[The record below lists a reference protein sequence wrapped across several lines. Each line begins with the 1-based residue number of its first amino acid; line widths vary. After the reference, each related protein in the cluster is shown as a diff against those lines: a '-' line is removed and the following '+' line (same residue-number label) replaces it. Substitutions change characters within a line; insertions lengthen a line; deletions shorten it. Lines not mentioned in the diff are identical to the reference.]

1 MASACALTSP
11 YDQRSNAPFMAVR
24 SLSRNSGLMSDVNVT
39 APVGVSVM
47 VVPLS
52 SARHSVTVAS
62 ARPRHHWHDINLRTS
77 LIVLVASQDG
87 MDVRQLEYVVAIAE
101 EGSFTR
107 AAQRCHI
114 VQSALSHQVARL
126 ESELGV
132 KLFERTSRSV
142 RLADAGLLILPY
154 ARQVL
159 GDMAE
164 ARNAVDALSGITR
177 GRLRIG
183 MTQTAGRALD
193 LIALIGDFH
202 RQYPEIE
209 LSTLS
214 GPGGELIEAVHD
226 GQLDVAVAAMRPQGV
241 PDGIVFHMTIES
253 EPLVAVV
260 AAAHRLAARKRV
272 NLQDLASAGPFVEF
286 LTGTTLRDQVDAAFA
301 AVGARR
307 ESSFEVG
314 QIADMVRYAASGLG
328 TAIVPR
334 VFTGPEGDRG
344 YPTTAF
350 RVLRIVAPGLELRI
364 GAFRRKDRS
373 PAAVGAF
380 LALLPGN
387 GRSRVHVQPS
397 GV

>member
-1 MASACALTSP
+1 
-11 YDQRSNAPFMAVR
+11 
-24 SLSRNSGLMSDVNVT
+24 
-39 APVGVSVM
+39 
-47 VVPLS
+47 
-52 SARHSVTVAS
+52 
-62 ARPRHHWHDINLRTS
+62 
-77 LIVLVASQDG
+77 
-87 MDVRQLEYVVAIAE
+87 MDVRPLEYVVAIAE
-101 EGSFTR
+101 EGTFTR

-142 RLADAGLLILPY
+142 RLADAGLLLLPY

-164 ARNAVDALSGITR
+164 ARNAIDVLAGITR

-193 LIALIGDFH
+193 LIALIGGFH

-214 GPGGELIEAVHD
+214 GPGGELIDAVND
-226 GQLDVAVAAMRPQGV
+226 GQLDVAVAALRPQGV
-241 PDGIVFHMTIES
+241 PDGIIFQMAIKA

-260 AAAHRLAARKRV
+260 PAEHGLAGRKRV
-272 NLQDLASAGPFVEF
+272 NLQELANAGPFIEF
-286 LTGTTLRDQVDAAFA
+286 LTNTTLRERVDAAFA
-301 AVGARR
+301 AAGAHR

-314 QIADMVRYAASGLG
+314 QISDMVHYAACGLG

-334 VFTGPEGDRG
+334 VFTEPDQDRADPEVG
-344 YPTTAF
+344 F
-350 RVLRIVAPGLELRI
+350 RVLRIVTPSLELTI
-364 GAFRRKDRS
+364 GAFRRKDRV
-373 PAAVGAF
+373 PATVAAF
-380 LALLPGN
+380 LDLLPN
-387 GRSRVHVQPS
+387 SGRQRVRVGPPS
-397 GV
+397 MRSKE

>member
-1 MASACALTSP
+1 
-11 YDQRSNAPFMAVR
+11 
-24 SLSRNSGLMSDVNVT
+24 
-39 APVGVSVM
+39 
-47 VVPLS
+47 
-52 SARHSVTVAS
+52 
-62 ARPRHHWHDINLRTS
+62 
-77 LIVLVASQDG
+77 

-142 RLADAGLLILPY
+142 RLADAGLLLLPY

-164 ARNAVDALSGITR
+164 ARNAIDALAGISR

-214 GPGGELIEAVHD
+214 GPGGELIDAVHD
-226 GQLDVAVAAMRPQGV
+226 GQLDVAVAALRPQGL
-241 PDGIVFHMTIES
+241 PDGIVFQIAIET

-260 AAAHRLAARKRV
+260 PAEHRLAARKRV
-272 NLQDLASAGPFVEF
+272 SLRELASAGPFVEF
-286 LTGTTLRDQVDAAFA
+286 LTNTALRERVDAAFA
-301 AVGARR
+301 AAGARR

-314 QIADMVRYAASGLG
+314 QITDMVRYAACGLG

-334 VFTGPEGDRG
+334 VFTEPEHGRAEPEHDRTGPAIG
-344 YPTTAF
+344 F
-350 RVLRIVAPGLELRI
+350 RALKIVAPGGLELRI
-364 GAFRRKDRS
+364 GAFHRKDRA
-373 PAAVGAF
+373 PASVGAF
-380 LALLPGN
+380 LALLPNSGRRRVRV
-387 GRSRVHVQPS
+387 GRSATLSSTTR
-397 GV
+397 

>member
-1 MASACALTSP
+1 
-11 YDQRSNAPFMAVR
+11 
-24 SLSRNSGLMSDVNVT
+24 
-39 APVGVSVM
+39 
-47 VVPLS
+47 
-52 SARHSVTVAS
+52 
-62 ARPRHHWHDINLRTS
+62 
-77 LIVLVASQDG
+77 

-142 RLADAGLLILPY
+142 RLADAGLLLLPY

-164 ARNAVDALSGITR
+164 ARNAIDALAGITR

-193 LIALIGDFH
+193 LITTIGEFH

-214 GPGGELIEAVHD
+214 GPGGELIDAVHD
-226 GQLDVAVAAMRPQGV
+226 GQLDLAVAALRAQGV
-241 PDGIVFHMTIES
+241 PDGIVFQMAIGS

-260 AAAHRLAARKRV
+260 PAEHRLADRKRV
-272 NLQDLASAGPFVEF
+272 NLQELASAGPFVEF
-286 LTGTTLRDQVDAAFA
+286 LSNTTLREQVDAAFT
-301 AVGARR
+301 AVGAHRR
-307 ESSFEVG
+307 SSFEVG
-314 QIADMVRYAASGLG
+314 QITDMVRYAACGLG

-334 VFTGPEGDRG
+334 VFTQPEHDRSDPHTG
-344 YPTTAF
+344 F
-350 RVLRIVAPGLELRI
+350 RVLRIVAPSLELRI
-364 GAFRRKDRS
+364 GAYRRKDRA

-380 LALLPGN
+380 LDLLRDN
-387 GRSRVHVQPS
+387 GRRRLRVSRPAVQ
-397 GV
+397 

>member
-1 MASACALTSP
+1 
-11 YDQRSNAPFMAVR
+11 
-24 SLSRNSGLMSDVNVT
+24 
-39 APVGVSVM
+39 
-47 VVPLS
+47 
-52 SARHSVTVAS
+52 
-62 ARPRHHWHDINLRTS
+62 
-77 LIVLVASQDG
+77 

-107 AAQRCHI
+107 AALRCHI

-142 RLADAGLLILPY
+142 RLADAGLLLLPY

-164 ARNAVDALSGITR
+164 ARNAIDALAGITR

-193 LIALIGDFH
+193 LIALIGNFH

-214 GPGGELIEAVHD
+214 GPGGELIDAVHD
-226 GQLDVAVAAMRPQGV
+226 GQLDVAVAALRPQGV
-241 PDGIVFHMTIES
+241 PDGIVFHMAIET

-260 AAAHRLAARKRV
+260 PAEHRLAARKRV
-272 NLQDLASAGPFVEF
+272 NLQELAGAGPFVEF
-286 LTGTTLRDQVDAAFA
+286 LTNTTLRERVDAAFA
-301 AVGARR
+301 AVGAHR

-314 QIADMVRYAASGLG
+314 QITDMVRYAASGLG

-334 VFTGPEGDRG
+334 VFTEPEHGRAAPADGPH
-344 YPTTAF
+344 
-350 RVLRIVAPGLELRI
+350 VLRIVAPGLELRI
-364 GAFRRKDRS
+364 GAFRRKDRV
-373 PAAVGAF
+373 PAAVAAF
-380 LALLPGN
+380 LAMLPNN
-387 GRSRVHVQPS
+387 GRQRVRVRGAAQEVS
-397 GV
+397 AG

>member
-1 MASACALTSP
+1 M
-11 YDQRSNAPFMAVR
+11 
-24 SLSRNSGLMSDVNVT
+24 
-39 APVGVSVM
+39 
-47 VVPLS
+47 
-52 SARHSVTVAS
+52 
-62 ARPRHHWHDINLRTS
+62 
-77 LIVLVASQDG
+77 
-87 MDVRQLEYVVAIAE
+87 RQLEYVVAIAE

-107 AAQRCHI
+107 AALRCHI

-142 RLADAGLLILPY
+142 RLADAGLLLLPY

-164 ARNAVDALSGITR
+164 ARNAIDALAGITR

-202 RQYPEIE
+202 RQFPEIE

-214 GPGGELIEAVHD
+214 GPGGELIDAVRD
-226 GQLDVAVAAMRPQGV
+226 GQLDVAVAALRPQGV
-241 PDGIVFHMTIES
+241 PEGIVCQVAIET

-260 AAAHRLAARKRV
+260 PADHGLAARKRV
-272 NLQDLASAGPFVEF
+272 SLQELAGAGPFVEF
-286 LTGTTLRDQVDAAFA
+286 LTNTTLRDQVDAAFVA
-301 AVGARR
+301 AGARR
-307 ESSFEVG
+307 TSSFEVG
-314 QIADMVRYAASGLG
+314 QITDMVRYAASGLG

-334 VFTGPEGDRG
+334 VFTQPGNVLASRTGR
-344 YPTTAF
+344 F
-350 RVLRIVAPGLELRI
+350 RVLRIAAPGLELRI
-364 GAFRRKDRS
+364 GAFRRKDRA

-380 LALLPGN
+380 LGLLPN
-387 GRSRVHVQPS
+387 KRARAS
-397 GV
+397 GGEPKS

>member
-1 MASACALTSP
+1 
-11 YDQRSNAPFMAVR
+11 
-24 SLSRNSGLMSDVNVT
+24 
-39 APVGVSVM
+39 
-47 VVPLS
+47 
-52 SARHSVTVAS
+52 
-62 ARPRHHWHDINLRTS
+62 
-77 LIVLVASQDG
+77 

-142 RLADAGLLILPY
+142 RLADAGLMLLPY

-164 ARNAVDALSGITR
+164 ARNAIDALAGITR

-214 GPGGELIEAVHD
+214 GPGGELIAAVHD
-226 GQLDVAVAAMRPQGV
+226 GQLDVAVAALRPQGV
-241 PDGIVFHMTIES
+241 PDGIVFQVTIES
-253 EPLVAVV
+253 EPLVAIVP
-260 AAAHRLAARKRV
+260 AEHRLAARRRV
-272 NLQDLASAGPFVEF
+272 NLGELASAGPFVEF
-286 LTGTTLRDQVDAAFA
+286 LTNTTLRERVDAAFA
-301 AVGARR
+301 AVGAHRD
-307 ESSFEVG
+307 SSFEVG
-314 QIADMVRYAASGLG
+314 QITDMVRYAANGLG
-328 TAIVPR
+328 IAIVPR
-334 VFTGPEGDRG
+334 VFTEPAQDGPGPAIG
-344 YPTTAF
+344 F
-350 RVLRIVAPGLELRI
+350 RVLKIVAPGLELRI
-364 GAFRRKDRS
+364 GAFRRSDRS

-380 LALLPGN
+380 LALLPNN
-387 GRSRVHVQPS
+387 GRQ
-397 GV
+397 GVRLGR